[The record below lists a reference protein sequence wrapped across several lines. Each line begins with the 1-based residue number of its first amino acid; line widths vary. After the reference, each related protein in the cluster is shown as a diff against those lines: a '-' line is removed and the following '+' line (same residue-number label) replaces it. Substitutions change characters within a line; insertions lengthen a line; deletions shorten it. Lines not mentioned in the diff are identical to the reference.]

1 MSLTRRSFI
10 GKSLLGS
17 GAVAGI
23 SLFDPNIVL
32 GADKTLTIALPNNP
46 TTLDP
51 IQISNHDAMA
61 VSNAVFEN
69 LLEVDLDGNVGPSL
83 ARAMPQVSDDQTVF
97 KFDLRDDVVFHDGSK
112 FSAEDVKYSYEYML
126 DPKNKSARRTLFAPI
141 QEIVI
146 ESPTRIVF
154 KMKHPYRPWF
164 QYMTK
169 FMGIFPKGSREK
181 LGDDAFKNAPV
192 GVGTGPG
199 VFVEWKQNDYVELK
213 KHASYWRKGVPAW
226 DRMVAKIVP
235 EDAARVA
242 YLMTNQA
249 QIISAPPPREFER
262 LKSAPGIQTGSK
274 VAVGGMWFMQ
284 TNTKKAP
291 FDDVNFRKAVSCA
304 IDRKKI
310 AKDVFYG
317 LMDPSAVPA
326 PTVVSYHNAEADKA
340 IGYDPAKAKEYLAK
354 SKYAANAEFELLVPS
369 TPYLFDP
376 TDAAVVMQSQL
387 AAVGIKMKITG
398 MEMPQILTRDIA
410 GTQVASLLPLMG
422 PSDPTFIIQI
432 CYTAN
437 QLMSKSS
444 GWTSA
449 ALDAAIAESYKYQ
462 DAAHLDPIYKK
473 IQAILAEDCPNIW
486 LGFVGVSNAWRA
498 EIKNFKPNTGLTIWT
513 RDVQFG

>member
-1 MSLTRRSFI
+1 MSLTRRTF
-10 GKSLLGS
+10 LGS
-17 GAVAGI
+17 SAVAGI

-32 GADKTLTIALPNNP
+32 AADRTLTIALPNNP
-46 TTLDP
+46 STLDP
-51 IQISNHDAMA
+51 MQNSNHDAMA
-61 VSNAVFEN
+61 VTNAVFEN

-83 ARAMPQVSDDQTVF
+83 AHKMPEINDDQTIF
-97 KFDLRDDVVFHDGSK
+97 KFDLRDDVIFHDGSK

-126 DPKNKSARRTLFAPI
+126 DPKNKSARRTLFSPI

-146 ESPTRIVF
+146 EGPTRIVF
-154 KMKHPYRPWF
+154 KMKYPYRPWF

-181 LGDDAFKNAPV
+181 IGDEGFKNNPI

-199 VFVEWKQNDYVELK
+199 AFVEWKQNDYLELK
-213 KHASYWRKGVPAW
+213 KHANYWRKGVPAW

-262 LKSAPGIQTGSK
+262 LKTSPGISTGTK

-284 TNTKKAP
+284 TNTKRAP
-291 FDDVNFRKAVSCA
+291 FDDVNFRKAVSCS
-304 IDRKKI
+304 IDRHKI
-310 AKDVFYG
+310 AKEVFYG
-317 LMDPSAVPA
+317 LMDPSAVCA
-326 PTVVSYHNAEADKA
+326 PTTVSYHNAEADKA
-340 IGYDPAKAKEYLAK
+340 VGYDPARAKEYLAK
-354 SKYAANAEFELLVPS
+354 SKYANSAEFELLMPS
-369 TPYLFDP
+369 TPYLFDAA
-376 TDAAVVMQSQL
+376 DAAVVMQSQL
-387 AAVGIKMKITG
+387 AATGIKMKITA
-398 MEMPQILTRDIA
+398 MEMPQILSRDIA
-410 GTQVASLLPLMG
+410 GTQVASMLPLMG

-432 CYTAN
+432 CYTAD

-444 GWTSA
+444 GWTSP
-449 ALDAAIAESYKYQ
+449 ALDEAIKESYKYQ

-486 LGFVGVSNAWRA
+486 LGFVGVSNAWRSD
-498 EIKNFKPNTGLTIWT
+498 IKNFKVNTGLSIWT
-513 RDVQFG
+513 RDIQFS

>member
-1 MSLTRRSFI
+1 MSLTRRTF
-10 GKSLLGS
+10 LGS
-17 GAVAGI
+17 SAIAGI
-23 SLFDPNIVL
+23 SLLDPNIAL
-32 GADKTLTIALPNNP
+32 GQGKTLTIALPNNP
-46 TTLDP
+46 STLDP
-51 IQISNHDAMA
+51 MQISNHDAMA
-61 VSNAVFEN
+61 ISNAVFEN

-83 ARAMPQVSDDQTVF
+83 ARKMPEINDDQTLF

-126 DPKNKSARRTLFAPI
+126 DPKNKSARRTLFSPI

-154 KMKHPYRPWF
+154 KMKYPYRPWF

-181 LGDDAFKNAPV
+181 IGDDGFKNAPV

-199 VFVEWKQNDYVELK
+199 SFVEWKQNDYVELK
-213 KHASYWRKGVPAW
+213 KHANYWRKGVPAW
-226 DRMVAKIVP
+226 DRLVAKIVP

-242 YLMTNQA
+242 YLTTNQA

-262 LKSAPGIQTGSK
+262 LKTAPGISTGNK

-284 TNTKKAP
+284 TNTKRAP
-291 FDDVNFRKAVSCA
+291 FDDVNFRKAVSCS
-304 IDRKKI
+304 IDRQKI
-310 AKDVFYG
+310 AKEVFYG
-317 LMDPSAVPA
+317 LMDPSSVPA
-326 PTVVSYHNAEADKA
+326 PTTVSYHNAEADKA
-340 IGYDPAKAKEYLAK
+340 IGFDPAKAKDYLAK

-369 TPYLFDP
+369 TPYLFDA

-387 AAVGIKMKITG
+387 AATGIKMKITA
-398 MEMPQILTRDIA
+398 MEMPQILSRDIA

-432 CYTAN
+432 CYTAD

-449 ALDAAIAESYKYQ
+449 ALDEAIKESYKYQ

-473 IQAILAEDCPNIW
+473 IRPFWRKIARISGSVSSVSRMP
-486 LGFVGVSNAWRA
+486 GVRTSRTSRSIPA
-498 EIKNFKPNTGLTIWT
+498 
-513 RDVQFG
+513 